1 VRKRKCKHCGDK
13 YLPGNSLQ
21 QVCQLSCAIE
31 YGKILEENQ
40 RQRDLRAAKR
50 KLKPYGKWRAEA
62 QASFNAFIRAR
73 DKHLPC
79 ITCLRFHEGQ
89 YDAGHYRGTGAA
101 PELRFNELNVNRQCS
116 PCNRHKSGDI
126 VSYRLNLIEKI
137 GLEAVE
143 SLEGPHEPKHYTIDD
158 LQRIKREYRLKTKNL
173 DTIQTSFGRD

>member
-1 VRKRKCKHCGDK
+1 VRKRKCKHCGEK
-13 YLPGNSLQ
+13 YDPYNSFQ
-21 QVCQLSCAIE
+21 QVCGTPCAIE
-31 YGKILEENQ
+31 YGKILEEKQ

-50 KLKPYGKWRAEA
+50 KLKPYSKWRSEA
-62 QASFNAFIRAR
+62 QAAFNGFIRAR

-79 ITCLRFHEGQ
+79 VSCGRSHDGQ
-89 YDAGHYRGTGAA
+89 WDAGHYRTTGAA
-101 PELRFNELNVNRQCS
+101 PELRFDELNCHKQCS

-158 LQRIKREYRLKTKNL
+158 LQRIKKDYRLKAKSL
-173 DTIQTSFGRD
+173 